1 MEVDKRRAS
10 LETENKDFVDS
21 GVVLNKEY
29 EGCIRCLELQD
40 KLTKA
45 NDKCGLLEIG
55 MGEKN
60 AVIEWLECKVGL
72 MELKKLE
79 LEDELRVLKER
90 NQELEKSNGN
100 GEEEDK
106 VTQLMIENNVLE
118 CEKRKAESEV
128 EVWKVKCKKLELQV
142 MELEKR
148 LSAGMMKTGSGLPEM
163 YQAKT
168 IDLGGPSVVRAETE
182 NKANE
187 DKDATGNLPVNTP
200 SSMRYIGGDVF
211 KGPPQNKL
219 KSRVRKCLDFAADR
233 RPHKNISPSTPG
245 GRPPFVLLGISDSSD
260 DLDTTDVHLPNVD
273 NKGGKQICSSSST
286 NVGLGITL
294 GEKELTSKDR
304 CAAVVEHQIDEVETI
319 GYIGR
324 QPYIPTSKRRKVRRG
339 VAYIVTSESE
349 NDNDDNIPICK
360 LRSKHLSAHN
370 SDNLQNRRSVD
381 DSCSGDNRRELTPRR
396 RLIRVGN
403 LEHKGVSGKCSYKST
418 GSQKSIGIPEKMS
431 DIVCED
437 DIEEDYSSSEGESLG
452 GFLVSTSEV
461 SKSDSFSNHEDLCEN
476 LDTPSGDWSCD
487 SEHVSE
493 SSMEYDEV
501 ISGLR
506 RGRKDKM
513 KWEYEADMLADFGKR
528 PELCMKAVCALYRQ
542 QTSEEKSCK
551 SAILLNGRGF
561 SQIHAFSGS
570 ALAEF
575 LTDGDPHGDV
585 KKSVEELK
593 EFDVK
598 GVEQCRKLAT
608 HYSKQLFE
616 IYKNEEDPFFHP

>member
-1 MEVDKRRAS
+1 MEVDKGRAL
-10 LETENKDFVDS
+10 LETESKDFVDS
-21 GVVLNKEY
+21 GVVMKEEY

-60 AVIEWLECKVGL
+60 AVIEWLESKVGL

-79 LEDELRVLKER
+79 LEDEVRVLKER

-100 GEEEDK
+100 GQEEEDK

-118 CEKRKAESEV
+118 CEKRRAESEV
-128 EVWKVKCKKLELQV
+128 EVWKVKCKELEV
-142 MELEKR
+142 HVVELEKR
-148 LSAGMMKTGSGLPEM
+148 LSAGMMKMSV
-163 YQAKT
+163 
-168 IDLGGPSVVRAETE
+168 LGGPSVVRAETE
-182 NKANE
+182 TETKANE
-187 DKDATGNLPVNTP
+187 DRNASGNLPVNTP
-200 SSMRYIGGDVF
+200 LSNIGDEVF
-211 KGPPQNKL
+211 KGAHQNKL
-219 KSRVRKCLDFAADR
+219 KSRVRKCLDFAAEG
-233 RPHKNISPSTPG
+233 RPHKSISPSTPG
-245 GRPPFVLLGISDSSD
+245 GRPPFGPIDISDSDD
-260 DLDTTDVHLPNVD
+260 DLNTTDVHLPNLD
-273 NKGGKQICSSSST
+273 SKGRKKVCSSSST
-286 NVGLGITL
+286 NGGLGITL

-304 CAAVVEHQIDEVETI
+304 CAAVVEHHIDEEETI
-319 GYIGR
+319 GYIAR
-324 QPYIPTSKRRKVRRG
+324 QPYVPTSKRRKVRRG
-339 VAYIVTSESE
+339 VAYIVNSESE
-349 NDNDDNIPICK
+349 NDSDDNIPICK
-360 LRSKHLSAHN
+360 LRSKYLSAHN
-370 SDNLQNRRSVD
+370 SDNLQNRRSMD

-418 GSQKSIGIPEKMS
+418 GSQKGIGIPEKMS
-431 DIVCED
+431 DIVSED
-437 DIEEDYSSSEGESLG
+437 DIEEDCSSSE
-452 GFLVSTSEV
+452 
-461 SKSDSFSNHEDLCEN
+461 
-476 LDTPSGDWSCD
+476 
-487 SEHVSE
+487 EHVSE

-506 RGRKDKM
+506 RERKDKM

-585 KKSVEELK
+585 KKSVEELQA
-593 EFDVK
+593 FDVK

>member
-1 MEVDKRRAS
+1 MEVDKGRAL
-10 LETENKDFVDS
+10 LETESKDFVNS
-21 GVVLNKEY
+21 GVVLKKEY

-40 KLTKA
+40 KFRKA

-60 AVIEWLECKVGL
+60 AVIEWLESKVGL

-79 LEDELRVLKER
+79 LEDEVRVLKER
-90 NQELEKSNGN
+90 NPELEKSTGN
-100 GEEEDK
+100 EEEDK
-106 VTQLMIENNVLE
+106 VTLIMIENNVLE

-128 EVWKVKCKKLELQV
+128 EVWKVKCKELEVHV

-148 LSAGMMKTGSGLPEM
+148 LSAGMLKTGSGLPEV
-163 YQAKT
+163 
-168 IDLGGPSVVRAETE
+168 GPSVVRAETE
-182 NKANE
+182 NNVNE
-187 DKDATGNLPVNTP
+187 GKDAPGTVPVNTP
-200 SSMRYIGGDVF
+200 SSMQYIGDEGL
-211 KGPPQNKL
+211 KGAHQYEL
-219 KSRVRKCLDFAADR
+219 KSRVRKCLDFAAEG
-233 RPHKNISPSTPG
+233 RPQKNISPSTPG
-245 GRPPFVLLGISDSSD
+245 GRPPLGPIDIGDSD
-260 DLDTTDVHLPNVD
+260 DDLNSTDVRLPNLDSKERKKV
-273 NKGGKQICSSSST
+273 CSSSST

-294 GEKELTSKDR
+294 GEQ
-304 CAAVVEHQIDEVETI
+304 QIDEGETT

-324 QPYIPTSKRRKVRRG
+324 QPYVPTSKRRKVRRG
-339 VAYIVTSESE
+339 VACIVTSESE
-349 NDNDDNIPICK
+349 NDSDDDIPICK
-360 LRSKHLSAHN
+360 LKSKQAHN
-370 SDNLQNRRSVD
+370 SDNLSNRRSMD
-381 DSCSGDNRRELTPRR
+381 DSCSGDNRREPTPRR
-396 RLIRVGN
+396 RLMRVGN

-418 GSQKSIGIPEKMS
+418 RMS
-431 DIVCED
+431 DIVSED
-437 DIEEDYSSSEGESLG
+437 DIEEDESSSEGESLG
-452 GFLVSTSEV
+452 GFIVSTSEV
-461 SKSDSFSNHEDLCEN
+461 SESDSFSNHKDLFEN
-476 LDTPSGDWSCD
+476 PNTSSGDSSCD

-506 RGRKDKM
+506 RERKDKM

-542 QTSEEKSCK
+542 QTSEEKSSK

-561 SQIHAFSGS
+561 SQTHAFSGS

-575 LTDGDPHGDV
+575 LTDGDPHCDV
-585 KKSVEELK
+585 KKSVEELQ